1 MSRAHKALLRGLLG
15 LGLLLGVVVLAD
27 LSQLWQRLRQAQP
40 LWLLAGLALALAS
53 NIVSALRWRAL
64 VQWLGAAM
72 PCRSAL
78 RWYFQAMGLNAL
90 LPGAVVGGDVY
101 RAVALRQSGESAM
114 AASASVVL
122 DRLSGV
128 WMLCVLGALGA
139 LASAPVLAPWAGVPA
154 WALAGLA
161 GLAAGLGLVLPWAGM
176 RHLRRR
182 KAPPHRWLAALHTL
196 ANQPD
201 TGQRPGRW

>member
-78 RWYFQAMGLNAL
+78 RW
-90 LPGAVVGGDVY
+90 
-101 RAVALRQSGESAM
+101 
-114 AASASVVL
+114 
-122 DRLSGV
+122 
-128 WMLCVLGALGA
+128 
-139 LASAPVLAPWAGVPA
+139 
-154 WALAGLA
+154 
-161 GLAAGLGLVLPWAGM
+161 
-176 RHLRRR
+176 
-182 KAPPHRWLAALHTL
+182 
-196 ANQPD
+196 
-201 TGQRPGRW
+201 